1 MSAPRIVLDVFP
13 SNIIVAPKDFVDDI
27 ELLQVKPDVPNTL
40 YKDVTR
46 IVVTDS
52 RIIVAAD
59 SPDGAQIIGNE
70 EYESFFRGSKPDYLS
85 YVITKSGKQ
94 IAFYKD
100 NGCGCGSR
108 LRSWNPYK
116 TLYSTRG

>member
-1 MSAPRIVLDVFP
+1 MSDRIVLDVFP
-13 SNIIVAPKDFVDDI
+13 CNVVVAPAGFVEDI
-27 ELLQVKPDVPNTL
+27 TELKPLPDVAGTL

-46 IVVTDS
+46 IIVTDT
-52 RIIVAAD
+52 RIMVAVD
-59 SPDGAQIIGNE
+59 SPSGAQVIGNE
-70 EYESFFRGSKPDYLS
+70 EYDTFIKGSKPDYLS

-116 TLYSTRG
+116 TLYSIKG

>member
-1 MSAPRIVLDVFP
+1 MVDRIVLDVFP
-13 SNIIVAPKDFVDDI
+13 SNIIVAPKGFVEDVT
-27 ELLQVKPDVPNTL
+27 ELRPVPDVPNTL

-46 IVVTDS
+46 IIVTDT
-52 RIIVAAD
+52 RILVAVD
-59 SPDGAQIIGNE
+59 SPNGAQVIGNE
-70 EYESFFRGSKPDYLS
+70 EYETFIKGSKPDFLS

-116 TLYSTRG
+116 TLYSTKG

>member
-1 MSAPRIVLDVFP
+1 MSDRILLDVFP
-13 SNIIVAPKDFVDDI
+13 SNVIVAPPDFVADI
-27 ELLQVKPDVPNTL
+27 TELKPLPDIPKTL

-46 IVVTDS
+46 IIITDS
-52 RIIVAAD
+52 RIMVAVD
-59 SPDGAQIIGNE
+59 SPNGAQIIGNE
-70 EYESFFRGSKPDYLS
+70 EYETFIKGPKPDYLS

-116 TLYSTRG
+116 TLYSTKG